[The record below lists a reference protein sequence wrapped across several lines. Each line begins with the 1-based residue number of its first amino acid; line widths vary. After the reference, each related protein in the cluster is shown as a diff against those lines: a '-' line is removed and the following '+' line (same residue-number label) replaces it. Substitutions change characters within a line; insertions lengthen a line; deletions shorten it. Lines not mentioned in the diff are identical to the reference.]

1 MTLPT
6 KHKNKKINPKG
17 WGDEKV
23 IHNNERYCV
32 KILSLNKGGRC
43 SLHYHK
49 RKEESFLVLSGKV
62 EVDFVVDGEETIM
75 ILEEGESVDIP
86 PYVAHR
92 FKALET
98 SELLEASSQDL
109 EEDDLIRI
117 EAGDTQD
124 LNRQLPIGNRE
135 FIKWEEKCKSII
147 GN

>member
-1 MTLPT
+1 MNLPV
-6 KHKNKKINPKG
+6 KHKNKKINLKG
-17 WGDEKV
+17 WGSEKV
-23 IHNNERYCV
+23 IHNNEKYCV
-32 KILSLNKGGRC
+32 KILSLRQGGTC

-62 EVDFVVDGEETIM
+62 ELDFVLDGQETIM

-117 EAGDTQD
+117 EAGDTQT
-124 LNRQLPIGNRE
+124 LKRQLPIGNRE
-135 FIKWEEKCKSII
+135 FTKWEEKCKSII

>member
-1 MTLPT
+1 MNLPT

-32 KILSLNKGGRC
+32 KILSLNKDGRC

-92 FKALET
+92 FKALES

-135 FIKWEEKCKSII
+135 FTKWEEKCKSII